1 MEERTYVS
9 VYIIKLKLTKDK
21 QDQYNLTMDWLKT
34 ELGEEKSS

>member
-21 QDQYNLTMDWLKT
+21 QDQLQFDNGLVKN
-34 ELGEEKSS
+34 